1 MGMLTVLMITVTNYG
16 QATGIRVCIELAEG
30 LLQAAP
36 LYLSLWY
43 KVTELGTGGAIFFS
57 VSSLAGAC
65 NGLIAYG
72 LVKDFSNTP
81 PFKPWQWLFLI
92 EGAMSQYQNES
103 VGSTTNEKRVT
114 IARSQQAYNTVNATL
129 TKSQIPS
136 VFKQPLIYFLV
147 AAYSGTIVASS
158 SLTNFLPSITQDL
171 AYSSVNTQL
180 MSGPVYAVAFVST
193 IVFGYLSDRYQVRGP
208 LAISL
213 SAIAMVGSSF

>member
-1 MGMLTVLMITVTNYG
+1 MGVLNSADANGNKLWPGYG
-16 QATGIRVCIELAEG
+16 N
-30 LLQAAP
+30 
-36 LYLSLWY
+36 SM
-43 KVTELGTGGAIFFS
+43 TELGTGGAIFFS

-92 EGAMSQYQNES
+92 EGAMS
-103 VGSTTNEKRVT
+103 VGFAFVVFFFLPAVPERVRWGFTTNEKRVT

-129 TKSQIPS
+129 TKPQIPS

-158 SLTNFLPSITQDL
+158 SLTNFLPSITQGL

-180 MSGPVYAVAFVST
+180 MTGPVYAVAFVST

>member
-1 MGMLTVLMITVTNYG
+1 MLTVTNYG

-92 EGAMSQYQNES
+92 EGAMS
-103 VGSTTNEKRVT
+103 VGFAFV
-114 IARSQQAYNTVNATL
+114 
-129 TKSQIPS
+129 
-136 VFKQPLIYFLV
+136 VFFF
-147 AAYSGTIVASS
+147 SS
-158 SLTNFLPSITQDL
+158 S
-171 AYSSVNTQL
+171 
-180 MSGPVYAVAFVST
+180 ST
-193 IVFGYLSDRYQVRGP
+193 RTSPLGLHYQ
-208 LAISL
+208 
-213 SAIAMVGSSF
+213 

>member
-1 MGMLTVLMITVTNYG
+1 M
-16 QATGIRVCIELAEG
+16 
-30 LLQAAP
+30 
-36 LYLSLWY
+36 
-43 KVTELGTGGAIFFS
+43 
-57 VSSLAGAC
+57 
-65 NGLIAYG
+65 
-72 LVKDFSNTP
+72 
-81 PFKPWQWLFLI
+81 
-92 EGAMSQYQNES
+92 S
-103 VGSTTNEKRVT
+103 VGFAFVVFFFLPAVPERVRWGFTTNEKRVT

-129 TKSQIPS
+129 TKPQIPS

-158 SLTNFLPSITQDL
+158 SLTNFLPSITQGL

-180 MSGPVYAVAFVST
+180 MTGPVYAVAFVST